1 MSRPGATY
9 WHDTFPRSRRPA
21 YPRFRG
27 QAEADVVVLGAG
39 LTGCACALSFAAA
52 GYRVVVLEADRVGAG
67 ATAGSAGI
75 VREDFD
81 TSFLRAASALG
92 VRQARSM
99 WGAMRRAALDF
110 AAALR
115 RHGIKCDLAPEDLLT
130 IATRGA
136 DPIKALRRDY
146 QAQRDAGFEPG
157 WLTAASVRSRTATE
171 GAGAIRSRG
180 ARLDPYRA
188 CVGLAKAASDR
199 RAAIYETSPVRKLRA
214 GRKLVDVI
222 ADGGTIRATAIII
235 TSSAAPGLQG
245 LRRHLRPRHL
255 YTVVTEPLPAAVRR
269 EVGPRTVM
277 LRDSADP
284 PHVLRWIDAERALFA
299 GAEQPPVPARL
310 ADKVLVQRTGQLM
323 YELST
328 IYPAISGARAAWS
341 WSTAFDDTVDG
352 LPFIGTHRNFPRQLF
367 ALGHGR
373 HGEAIAWL
381 AARLLLR
388 QFANEPAKGDEHFG
402 FGRIL

>member
-9 WHDTFPRSRRPA
+9 WHDTFPRSRRPV

-27 QAEADVVVLGAG
+27 QAEADVVILGAG
-39 LTGCACALSFAAA
+39 LTGCACALSFATA
-52 GYRVVVLEADRVGAG
+52 GYRVVVLEADRVGGG

-75 VREDFD
+75 IREAFDASFVR
-81 TSFLRAASALG
+81 ASAALG
-92 VRQARSM
+92 VRPARSM
-99 WGAMRRAALDF
+99 WSAMRRAALDF

-115 RHGIKCDLAPEDLLT
+115 RLGVQCDLAPEDLLT
-130 IATRGA
+130 LATGGTDA
-136 DPIKALRRDY
+136 GKFLRRDY
-146 QAQRDAGFEPG
+146 QAQREAGFEPG
-157 WLTAASVRSRTATE
+157 WLTGASVRSRTAAE
-171 GAGAIRSRG
+171 AAGAIRTRG

-188 CVGLAKAASDR
+188 CVGLAKAAADR
-199 RAAIYETSPVRKLRA
+199 RASIHEGSAVRKLRA
-214 GRKLVDVI
+214 GRKLVDVV

-255 YTVVTEPLPAAVRR
+255 YTVVTEPLPSAVRR
-269 EVGPRTVM
+269 EVGPRTVT

-284 PHVLRWIDAERALFA
+284 PHLLRWIDGARALFA

-328 IYPAISGARAAWS
+328 IYPAISGARPEWS
-341 WSTAFDDTVDG
+341 WTTPFDDTVDG
-352 LPFIGTHRNFPRQLF
+352 LPFIGAHRNFPRQLF
-367 ALGHGR
+367 ALGQGR
-373 HGEAIAWL
+373 HGEGVAWL
-381 AARLLLR
+381 ASRLLLR
-388 QFANEPAKGDEHFG
+388 QFANEPAKGDEYFG
-402 FGRIL
+402 FGRVL

>member
-27 QAEADVVVLGAG
+27 QLEADVVVLGAG
-39 LTGCACALSFAAA
+39 LTGCACALSFATA
-52 GYRVVVLEADRVGAG
+52 GYRVVVLEADRVGGG

-81 TSFLRAASALG
+81 ASFVRAGSGLG
-92 VRQARSM
+92 VRPARWM
-99 WGAMRRAALDF
+99 WGAVRRAALDF

-115 RHGIKCDLAPEDLLT
+115 RLGIKCDLAPEDLLT
-130 IATRGA
+130 IATGGA
-136 DPIKALRRDY
+136 DQVKFLRRDY

-157 WLTAASVRSRTATE
+157 WLTAASVRSRTAAE
-171 GAGAIRSRG
+171 GAGAIRTRG

-188 CVGLAKAASDR
+188 CVGLAKAAADR
-199 RAAIYETSPVRKLRA
+199 RAAIHEGSPVRKLRA
-214 GRKLVDVI
+214 GRKLVDVV

-245 LRRHLRPRHL
+245 LRRHLRPRQL

-269 EVGPRTVM
+269 EVGPRTVV

-284 PHVLRWIDAERALFA
+284 PHLLRWIDGQRALFA
-299 GAEQPPVPARL
+299 GAEQPPVPPRL

-328 IYPAISGARAAWS
+328 IYPAISGTRPEWS
-341 WSTAFDDTVDG
+341 WATPFDDTVDG
-352 LPFIGTHRNFPRQLF
+352 LPFIGAHRNFPRQLF

-373 HGEAIAWL
+373 HGEGVAWL
-381 AARLLLR
+381 ASRLLLR
-388 QFANEPAKGDEHFG
+388 QFANEPAKGDEYFG